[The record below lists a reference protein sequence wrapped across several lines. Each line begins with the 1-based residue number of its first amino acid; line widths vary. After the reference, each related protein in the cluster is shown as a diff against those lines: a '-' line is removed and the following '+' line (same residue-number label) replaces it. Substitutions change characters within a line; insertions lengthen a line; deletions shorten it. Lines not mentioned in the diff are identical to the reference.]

1 MAGED
6 AVQGAD
12 FTGQYSR
19 FSYDDSKDFVML
31 LKEESS
37 ISRPVPLLDDE
48 LNFMQYAQ
56 IAQRRKLASAFIGDG
71 SPDNGFLVVGTG
83 ATNDFAIKA
92 GKILVDGWLINLAA
106 DTTYNGQPI
115 AQSSL
120 TTPVGDRTDNAY
132 IDIWADEI
140 DAAEDASIVDP
151 TITYQTSTRLKL
163 KWAVKVVED
172 GSVPASGLDGDDKFH
187 WYYKLATLSRLASN
201 ATITAPMVT
210 DARAYNK
217 PLQIVDPAIGRKNY
231 LINGN
236 FDIWQRGPSQSYT
249 YLSTGGLYVA
259 DRWRSYAG
267 GASGA
272 CTISRQSFA
281 LGQILVPGE
290 PTYFLRHSQT
300 TGESGASLP
309 YTAQR
314 VESVRTLAG
323 KTATLSFYAKSSA
336 NFTVTVRLAQA
347 FGSGGAPSATNEFS
361 STAIAATNAWAKHTI
376 TANVPSIAGKTLG
389 SDGDDHLR
397 IEFVFPA
404 NTVVDLDIAQIQL
417 EESPVATQFEW
428 RPIASELLLCMRY
441 YEKSYALSVVP
452 GTAAANGAVQT
463 LRSATTATGQD
474 TAFVTF
480 KTSKRI
486 VPTVVA
492 YDMAGTPNK
501 VSIYTTEDGVSANGI
516 ALTAGTS
523 GTSGISIGKAAST
536 QISYGVLYHWTADAE
551 L

>member
-6 AVQGAD
+6 AVQGTD

-106 DTTYNGQPI
+106 DTTYSGQPI

-120 TTPVGDRTDNAY
+120 TTPGGDRTDNAY

-163 KWAVKVVED
+163 KWAVKVAEG

-187 WYYKLATLSRLASN
+187 WYYKLSTLSRLASN

-217 PLQIVDPAIGRKNY
+217 PLQIADPAIGRKNV
-231 LINGN
+231 LINGA
-236 FDIWQRGPSQSYT
+236 FDIWQRNTTFASSASPAKYT
-249 YLSTGGLYVA
+249 A
-259 DRWRSYAG
+259 DRWLYYRINYALG
-267 GASGA
+267 GTLSRVTGTSGNTTYGLKMQRNAANAATDASRVAEILEAADVKKFAGRTM
-272 CTISRQSFA
+272 TISFWAKAGANYSVANSLFSA
-281 LGQILVPGE
+281 KII
-290 PTYFLRHSQT
+290 
-300 TGESGASLP
+300 TGTVADEGSVLLTGAGW
-309 YTAQR
+309 TGA
-314 VESVRTLAG
+314 
-323 KTATLSFYAKSSA
+323 ATLSADFNITTSMVRYSA
-336 NFTVTVRLAQA
+336 
-347 FGSGGAPSATNEFS
+347 SFS
-361 STAIAATNAWAKHTI
+361 I
-376 TANVPSIAGKTLG
+376 
-389 SDGDDHLR
+389 
-397 IEFVFPA
+397 PA
-404 NTVVDLDIAQIQL
+404 NAL
-417 EESPVATQFEW
+417 ELAVILTTGDYVGTAGADDSVTIESVQFEEGAVATQPEYL
-428 RPIASELLLCMRY
+428 PGAQELILCQRY
-441 YEKSYALSVVP
+441 YEVGGAGAAAVGSNS
-452 GTAAANGAVQT
+452 TAAAYIGWRFQV
-463 LRSATTATGQD
+463 
-474 TAFVTF
+474 
-480 KTSKRI
+480 SKRTAPQISHNGNLITLINSGTYNPSSNAISAITSRLTGCRVLSSNYTGLSVGNGYI
-486 VPTVVA
+486 V
-492 YDMAGTPNK
+492 D
-501 VSIYTTEDGVSANGI
+501 SDC
-516 ALTAGTS
+516 LTAE
-523 GTSGISIGKAAST
+523 
-536 QISYGVLYHWTADAE
+536 AE